1 MRALVDT
8 LRRLP
13 REPRDVLFLLAV
25 IAWTI
30 LPHFARL
37 PGWCIALALTV
48 LGARAAMA
56 VRASPLPSR
65 WLLAALLALAVGLTF
80 VSHRTLLG
88 KEAGVTLLVVLMV
101 LKTLELRA
109 RRDAFVVFFLGF
121 FLVLT
126 HFLYSQSLLLAA
138 AMVVSVWGLLT
149 GLVLAHLPVGQPALR
164 EAGGLAA
171 RATLFGA
178 PVMLLLFLLFPRIG
192 PLWALPQDAGGRTG
206 LSGSLTLGGMGDVVN
221 DESVAFRV
229 RFDGAVPPAA
239 QLYWRGPVLARFD
252 GLEWHRLNRGSF
264 PPNEA
269 VRADLRLEGAPLHYE
284 ITLEPSRL
292 PLLPLLE
299 VTPAGQPGAPA
310 PEGYRVFQ
318 RSDLEWTTDRPVLER
333 LRMTVAAW
341 PRFEHGPREAVLGL
355 QDFLTLPPGYNPRTL
370 AWAAELRRRPGLA
383 AADARTLAQ
392 AVLDHV
398 RQGGYT
404 YTLSPGSYGDE
415 RGRDAIDAFWLDGKL
430 GFCEHFAT
438 AFVVIMRALDV
449 PARVVTGY
457 QGADPVLQDG
467 WVVVRQ
473 SYAHAWAEI
482 WQTGHGWI
490 RVDPTAAVAPDRI
503 VRSQP
508 LRPRPGLVAGALE
521 GVSPELVASL
531 RASWER
537 LENAWNQKV
546 LNYSRAQQFDL
557 LEHLG
562 VASPRWEDVAL
573 VLVATVSAAA
583 LAGAGWAWWDRQRRD
598 PWERLQS
605 RIGERLRGLGVPAAP
620 HDPPRRLAARVR
632 ERLGT
637 RGAAVA
643 DALDALDLLRYGRDA
658 LRRPS
663 AAWWRRF
670 TRAAAEAGARRP
682 G

>member
-1 MRALVDT
+1 MTPPWTA

-30 LPHFARL
+30 LPHFGRL
-37 PGWCIALALTV
+37 PGWCVALALAV
-48 LGARAAMA
+48 LVSRGVLA
-56 VRASPLPSR
+56 VRAAPLPSR
-65 WLLAALLALAVGLTF
+65 WLLAALLALAVGLTLN
-80 VSHRTLLG
+80 SHRTLLG

-126 HFLYSQSLLLAA
+126 HFLYSQSLLVAA
-138 AMVVSVWGLLT
+138 AMIVSVWGLLT

-164 EAGGLAA
+164 EAGRLAA
-171 RATLFGA
+171 RATLYGA
-178 PVMLLLFLLFPRIG
+178 PVMLLLFLLFPRVG

-206 LSGSLTLGGMGDVVN
+206 LSGSLTLGGMSDVVN
-221 DESVAFRV
+221 DESIAFRV
-229 RFDGAVPPAA
+229 RFDGPPPPTAL
-239 QLYWRGPVLARFD
+239 LYWRGPVLSRFD
-252 GLEWHRLNRGSF
+252 GLEWHRLERGSF
-264 PPNEA
+264 RAQDA
-269 VRADLRLEGAPLHYE
+269 VRAEPRLLGTPVRYE
-284 ITLEPSRL
+284 LTLEPLRL

-299 VTPAGQPGAPA
+299 LTPAGEPGAPA

-318 RSDLEWTTDRPVLER
+318 RSDLEWVTDRPVLER
-333 LRMTVAAW
+333 LRLELSAW

-355 QDFLTLPPGYNPRTL
+355 QDYLTLPPGYNPRTL
-370 AWAAELRRRPGLA
+370 AWAAALRRQPGLA
-383 AADARTLAQ
+383 AADAGTLAQ
-392 AVLDHV
+392 AVLEHV
-398 RQGGYT
+398 RSGGYT
-404 YTLSPGSYGDE
+404 YTLSPGGYGDE
-415 RGRDAIDAFWLDGKL
+415 RGRHAIDEFWLDGKL

-457 QGADPVLQDG
+457 QGTDPQPQDG
-467 WVVVRQ
+467 YLVVRQ

-482 WQTGHGWI
+482 WQPGRGWL
-490 RVDPTAAVAPDRI
+490 RVDPTAAVAPDRV

-508 LRPRPGLVAGALE
+508 LRPRPGLVAGALA
-521 GVSPELVASL
+521 GVSPALMASL
-531 RASWER
+531 RAGWER

-562 VASPRWEDVAL
+562 VSAPRWEDVAL
-573 VLVATVSAAA
+573 VLVGTVSAAA
-583 LAGAGWAWWDRQRRD
+583 LAGAAWAWWDRQRRD
-598 PWERLQS
+598 PWERLQQ
-605 RIGERLRGLGVPAAP
+605 RIRERLQALGVPAAP
-620 HDPPRRLAARVR
+620 HEAPRTLAARVR
-632 ERLGT
+632 QRLGP
-637 RGAAVA
+637 RG
-643 DALDALDLLRYGRDA
+643 DALAGALEALDLLRYGRDA

-663 AAWWRRF
+663 SAWWRHF
-670 TRAAAEAGARRP
+670 SRAAAAAGARRS